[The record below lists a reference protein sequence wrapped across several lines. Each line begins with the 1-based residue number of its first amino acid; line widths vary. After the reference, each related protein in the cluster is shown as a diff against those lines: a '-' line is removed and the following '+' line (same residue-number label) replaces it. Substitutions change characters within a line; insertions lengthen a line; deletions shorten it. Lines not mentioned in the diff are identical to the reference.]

1 MDKHYLAGIL
11 MFEQKVTIKN
21 RAGIHARPSAM
32 LVQTA
37 KDFTSNIYLEK
48 GNDRINGKSIMGIL
62 TLGAAYGTEINV
74 IAEGEDEQAAVEAI
88 VRLFDLKFEEE

>member
-1 MDKHYLAGIL
+1 MV
-11 MFEQKVTIKN
+11 EQIVTIQN

-37 KDFTSNIYLEK
+37 KDFNANIYLEK

-62 TLGAAYGTEINV
+62 TLGASYGTEIKV
-74 IAEGEDEQAAVEAI
+74 IAEGEDEQAALEAM
-88 VRLFDLKFEEE
+88 VKLFDKKFEEE

>member
-1 MDKHYLAGIL
+1 MV
-11 MFEQKVTIKN
+11 EQTVTIQN

-37 KDFTSNIYLEK
+37 KDFKSNIYLEK

-62 TLGAAYGTEINV
+62 TLGASFGTKIRV
-74 IAEGEDEQAAVEAI
+74 VVEGEDEQKALEAM
-88 VRLFDLKFEEE
+88 VSLFNKKFEEE

>member
-1 MDKHYLAGIL
+1 MV
-11 MFEQKVTIKN
+11 EQVVTIQN

-37 KDFTSNIYLEK
+37 QDFRSNIYLEK

-62 TLGAAYGTEINV
+62 TLGASFGAEVKV
-74 IAEGEDEQAAVEAI
+74 IAEGEDEQKALEAM
-88 VRLFDLKFEEE
+88 VNLFNRKFEEE

>member
-1 MDKHYLAGIL
+1 MVESI
-11 MFEQKVTIKN
+11 VTIQN

-37 KDFTSNIYLEK
+37 KDFKSNIYLQK

-62 TLGAAYGTEINV
+62 TLGASYGTEIKV
-74 IAEGEDEQAAVEAI
+74 IAEGEDEQAALEAM
-88 VRLFDLKFEEE
+88 VKLFDKKFEEE

>member
-1 MDKHYLAGIL
+1 MV
-11 MFEQKVTIKN
+11 EQTITIQN

-37 KDFTSNIYLEK
+37 KDFQSNIYLEK

-62 TLGAAYGTEINV
+62 TLGASFGTELRV
-74 IAEGEDEQAAVEAI
+74 IAEGKDEQAALEAM
-88 VRLFDLKFEEE
+88 VNLFNRKFEEE

>member
-1 MDKHYLAGIL
+1 MV
-11 MFEQKVTIKN
+11 EQIVRIQN

-37 KDFTSNIYLEK
+37 KDFQSAIYLEK

-62 TLGAAYGTEINV
+62 TLGASFGTELRV
-74 IAEGEDEQAAVEAI
+74 IAEGEDEQAALEAM
-88 VRLFDLKFEEE
+88 VNLFNRKFEEE

>member
-1 MDKHYLAGIL
+1 MV
-11 MFEQKVTIKN
+11 EQIVTIQN

-37 KDFTSNIYLEK
+37 KDFKSNIYLEK

-62 TLGAAYGTEINV
+62 TLGASYGTEIRV
-74 IAEGEDEQAAVEAI
+74 IAEGEDEQQALEAM
-88 VRLFDLKFEEE
+88 VNLFNKKFEEE

>member
-1 MDKHYLAGIL
+1 MV
-11 MFEQKVTIKN
+11 EQTVTIQN

-37 KDFTSNIYLEK
+37 KDFQSNIYLEK

-62 TLGAAYGTEINV
+62 TLGASFGTELRV
-74 IAEGEDEQAAVEAI
+74 IAEGEDEEKALEAM
-88 VRLFDLKFEEE
+88 VNLFNRKFEEE